1 MLCKTLSREV
11 QLSSKIEVCKTGS
24 PSKSQKEGQEDK
36 GNVKEL
42 EGALHLAVRKQKI
55 GKACRKSEK
64 EESDNTTLLEKQL
77 HMPDVIVC
85 IHYLTCAV
93 REHGAVACVFLD
105 ADLIF

>member
-1 MLCKTLSREV
+1 MV
-11 QLSSKIEVCKTGS
+11 S
-24 PSKSQKEGQEDK
+24 PRKSQKEGQEDK
-36 GNVKEL
+36 GKVKEL

-85 IHYLTCAV
+85 IHYLLLRNRKCRV
-93 REHGAVACVFLD
+93 VAISFLPQETS
-105 ADLIF
+105 ATNKLTRNLKTN

>member
-55 GKACRKSEK
+55 GKACRKSE
-64 EESDNTTLLEKQL
+64 N
-77 HMPDVIVC
+77 
-85 IHYLTCAV
+85 LTSCY
-93 REHGAVACVFLD
+93 
-105 ADLIF
+105 